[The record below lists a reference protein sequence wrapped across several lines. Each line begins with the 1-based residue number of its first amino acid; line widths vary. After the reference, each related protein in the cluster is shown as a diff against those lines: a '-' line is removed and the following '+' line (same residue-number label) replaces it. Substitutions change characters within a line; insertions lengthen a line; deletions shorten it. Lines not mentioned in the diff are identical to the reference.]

1 MMDEKIKRRKKG
13 QAPIVFSGKT
23 KRFICLTCP
32 QGCALET
39 DGTQVA
45 GARCEKGRSF
55 VCQEW
60 IEPLRVLTTT
70 VRCKTERGGRLV
82 PIKTAFPVP
91 LSRLSAM
98 MKALKA
104 LQLSEVPPIGTT
116 LIVPGLQAPLE
127 VIVTGE

>member
-1 MMDEKIKRRKKG
+1 MEEKIKRRKKG
-13 QAPIVFSGKT
+13 QAKIVFSGKT

-39 DGTQVA
+39 DGTRVA
-45 GARCEKGRSF
+45 GARCEKGQAF
-55 VCQEW
+55 ACQEW

-70 VRCKTERGGRLV
+70 VRCKTETGGRMV

-91 LSRLSAM
+91 LSRFSSL

-104 LQLSEVPPIGTT
+104 LQLPAVPPIGTT
-116 LIVPGLQAPLE
+116 ITVPGPPEPLE

>member
-1 MMDEKIKRRKKG
+1 MMEEKIRKRKKG
-13 QAPIVFSGKT
+13 KAKIVFSGKT

-32 QGCALET
+32 KGCALET

-45 GARCEKGRSF
+45 GARCEKGQAF
-55 VCQEW
+55 ACQEW

-70 VRCKTERGGRLV
+70 VRCKTERGGRII

-91 LSRLSAM
+91 LSRLAAM

-104 LQLSEVPPIGTT
+104 LQLLEVPPIGTT
-116 LIVPGLQAPLE
+116 ITVPGLRKPLE